1 VGFEL
6 SPSEIFEQ
14 NKRST
19 HSLEDLDL
27 EPIVLFTLQMIEI
40 CVGYVFLILNAA
52 TKNLKFDLKIQKQ
65 STAF

>member
-14 NKRST
+14 NKIST

-40 CVGYVFLILNAA
+40 CVAYVF
-52 TKNLKFDLKIQKQ
+52 
-65 STAF
+65 